1 MRSVDKERNRKVV
14 YTCMFLRLLSVMTN
28 IVRYSLAFE
37 NDSDRARK
45 NYPVN
50 TREPVYG
57 LPFPPS
63 VHGQLIPVT

>member
-1 MRSVDKERNRKVV
+1 
-14 YTCMFLRLLSVMTN
+14 MFLRLLSVMTN
-28 IVRYSLAFE
+28 TVRFSLAWE

-45 NYPVN
+45 TYPVN

-57 LPFPPS
+57 LPFPPG